1 MPTAMCAPVP
11 LCHHGLCLLLL
22 SLLSQLLLCKSV
34 KKQIFGEEKKVDKE
48 LGGCSA
54 WSAVPLPAAVPLKGE
69 PTPVGQH
76 QHPSA
81 EPGVQEEKNISLS
94 PAWKEKL
101 GKQQRF
107 LLAVPV
113 MPELF

>member
-1 MPTAMCAPVP
+1 MCAPVP

-54 WSAVPLPAAVPLKGE
+54 WSAVPLPAPVPLKGE

-113 MPELF
+113 MPELFQSL